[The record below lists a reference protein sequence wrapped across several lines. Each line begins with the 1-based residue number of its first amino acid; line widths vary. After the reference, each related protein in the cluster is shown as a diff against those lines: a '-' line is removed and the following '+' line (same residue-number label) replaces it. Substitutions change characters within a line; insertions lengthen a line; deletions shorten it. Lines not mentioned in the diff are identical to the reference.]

1 MSDTKALEKYLA
13 ISLHTTAW
21 NEMSLLQQALLND
34 QAAAELA
41 EINKKLD
48 NSTTS
53 FTAIF
58 NENIQLKIDND
69 QLRAELDNLIAENI
83 ATEIAYTQVRDTL
96 DRFATTLEGF
106 ATDHAELWKD
116 NIDLTEQLAQLRT
129 ALEKKETLIVKL
141 KNTLVMD
148 NNNRP
153 ARLWDLLSALEE
165 ARLLIAFLAGYM
177 SVSSGA
183 VEKSK
188 HDEAVAWLNTNKSQ
202 GDSDVSS

>member
-1 MSDTKALEKYLA
+1 MSDTKALDGLSELWEGCDEIPMTPVNLRAMEKA
-13 ISLHTTAW
+13 T
-21 NEMSLLQQALLND
+21 
-34 QAAAELA
+34 AELA
-41 EINKKLD
+41 R
-48 NSTTS
+48 
-53 FTAIF
+53 
-58 NENIQLKIDND
+58 
-69 QLRAELDNLIAENI
+69 LRA
-83 ATEIAYTQVRDTL
+83 
-96 DRFATTLEGF
+96 
-106 ATDHAELWKD
+106 
-116 NIDLTEQLAQLRT
+116 

-153 ARLWDLLSALEE
+153 AHLWDLLSALDE

-188 HDEAVAWLNTNKSQ
+188 HDEAIAWLSTNKSQ

>member
-21 NEMSLLQQALLND
+21 DEMSLLQQALLND

-41 EINKKLD
+41 KLVK
-48 NSTTS
+48 
-53 FTAIF
+53 A
-58 NENIQLKIDND
+58 NEQLKDESLAFHVIT
-69 QLRAELDNLIAENI
+69 QLRA
-83 ATEIAYTQVRDTL
+83 
-96 DRFATTLEGF
+96 
-106 ATDHAELWKD
+106 
-116 NIDLTEQLAQLRT
+116 

-153 ARLWDLLSALEE
+153 AHLWDLLSALDE

-188 HDEAVAWLNTNKSQ
+188 HDEAIAWLSTNKSQ